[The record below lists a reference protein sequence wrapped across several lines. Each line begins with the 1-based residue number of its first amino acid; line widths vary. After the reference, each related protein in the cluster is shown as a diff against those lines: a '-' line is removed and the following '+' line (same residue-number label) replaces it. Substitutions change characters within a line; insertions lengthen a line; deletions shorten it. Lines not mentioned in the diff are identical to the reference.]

1 MISQAT
7 QSLIQKYLSWHQS
20 LQPKEGV
27 STVHV
32 DELAS
37 RVAAFYEKIRGVIDW
52 KEEHLLRKSA
62 IERNL
67 KRRLILNQSEAN
79 IASSLVLELVRGGY
93 FPNDKIE
100 ESKIEIIKS
109 IIDKYVLV
117 INNSPAPP
125 QEKIKI
131 QLQNWLIELASC
143 EIEET
148 LDTRTRENSQMEYMV
163 NEMMVRI
170 DVKDKISDE
179 DKKIQIYIAVQKALF
194 KLDPSII
201 TYHLLEQ
208 RYPNWHN
215 LSFAELNEIAQNI
228 YLIWEKIDQ
237 DFKHPL
243 AEKFYRICEQYDTP
257 YLIMGDILSEDT
269 GKVEERFNDPEKLEL
284 SIKSS
289 YDKRYKQL
297 KSRLKRAAVYSTLS
311 IFLTKMLLA
320 LAIEIPLD
328 KYITANFNAMTLG
341 VNILIPPLLMFLL
354 VLTIRPPRKEN
365 LQKVILEIMKVVY
378 EGKRK
383 DIYPIKSK
391 KKRGIILKSI
401 IFFFYL
407 IMFIIS
413 FGVIWWLLSTLPQ
426 FGILSKII
434 FMIFVSL
441 ISFAGIK
448 IRERSKELQVEP
460 DKGNAITFLM
470 DSFSLPFIQM
480 GKWLSNEFSKYN
492 VFVVF
497 FNSLIDMPFQIFVEF
512 LEQWRYFLKEKREEI
527 H

>member
-1 MISQAT
+1 
-7 QSLIQKYLSWHQS
+7 
-20 LQPKEGV
+20 
-27 STVHV
+27 
-32 DELAS
+32 
-37 RVAAFYEKIRGVIDW
+37 
-52 KEEHLLRKSA
+52 
-62 IERNL
+62 
-67 KRRLILNQSEAN
+67 
-79 IASSLVLELVRGGY
+79 
-93 FPNDKIE
+93 
-100 ESKIEIIKS
+100 
-109 IIDKYVLV
+109 
-117 INNSPAPP
+117 
-125 QEKIKI
+125 
-131 QLQNWLIELASC
+131 
-143 EIEET
+143 
-148 LDTRTRENSQMEYMV
+148 
-163 NEMMVRI
+163 
-170 DVKDKISDE
+170 
-179 DKKIQIYIAVQKALF
+179 
-194 KLDPSII
+194 
-201 TYHLLEQ
+201 
-208 RYPNWHN
+208 

-243 AEKFYRICEQYDTP
+243 AEKFYRVCEQYDTP

-269 GKVEERFNDPEKLEL
+269 GKIEERFNDPEKLEL
-284 SIKSS
+284 SIKSA

-365 LQKVILEIMKVVY
+365 LQKVILEVMKVVY

-383 DIYPIKSK
+383 DIYPIKPK
-391 KKRGIILKSI
+391 KKKGIILKSI

-407 IMFIIS
+407 TMFVIS
-413 FGVIWWLLSTLPQ
+413 FGGIWWLLSTLPQ

-434 FMIFVSL
+434 FMVFVSL